1 VFERGTIKQYLDVL
15 TTFPSGNCFRLHQA
29 TMPPSQQDASVTGDA
44 SYRADEHADED
55 MHDPNAAVQLNRTAQ
70 TLGVQDD
77 QQQQQQQQ
85 QQVETPA
92 HASANASAMREV
104 TPRHT
109 ETTRSTSPSK
119 LVDAPMAS
127 RTRQAIVVRSAILPK
142 AKANKK
148 GKPSETGGRRTLS
161 SSAPQKAACHAMQSL
176 SNVQASRSLA
186 KRDATK
192 LLQQRAQLQEIVRQ
206 QETDLSAAMHSIEVL
221 QRAVECKGSNASSLV
236 RLAESEQ
243 RVHDLS
249 IALAEKTHEARRSSL
264 TLTRVQGSL
273 DSCRL
278 DILARQKVY
287 DTQQA
292 FLKDCEAQVGRL
304 KAEVGR

>member
-1 VFERGTIKQYLDVL
+1 
-15 TTFPSGNCFRLHQA
+15 
-29 TMPPSQQDASVTGDA
+29 MPPSQQDASVTGDA
-44 SYRADEHADED
+44 GNRAADEHTDED
-55 MHDPNAAVQLNRTAQ
+55 MRDPNAAVQLNRTAQ

-85 QQVETPA
+85 QVATP
-92 HASANASAMREV
+92 ANASAMREV
-104 TPRHT
+104 TPRQI

-119 LVDAPMAS
+119 LVDAPMAN
-127 RTRQAIVVRSAILPK
+127 RTRQAFVVRSAILPK

-148 GKPSETGGRRTLS
+148 GKQIENGGRRTLS
-161 SSAPQKAACHAMQSL
+161 SSAPQKVACHAMQSL
-176 SNVQASRSLA
+176 SDVQASRSLA
-186 KRDATK
+186 KQDASK
-192 LLQQRAQLQEIVRQ
+192 LLQQRAQLQEIIHQ

-264 TLTRVQGSL
+264 TLARVQGSL

-278 DILARQKVY
+278 DIQARQKVY

-292 FLKDCEAQVGRL
+292 FLKDCEVQVGRL
-304 KAEVGR
+304 KAEVSSRNAMCC